1 MGAIP
6 HLEHILLVVGVGVVV
21 AVLLARLRL
30 PTLAGLLVAGALV
43 GPSGLALV
51 PDVQEIQI
59 LAEVGVVLLLF
70 TVGLEF
76 SLTRLRPVARQIAL
90 GGTLQVGLTV
100 AAVVAVNAL
109 WGGTVARGV
118 LLGFLFALSS
128 TAIVLRALGDRGELD
143 APHGRLVVG
152 VLVFQ
157 DLLVVP
163 MMLLVPA
170 LAGRGGG
177 VGLAIAVALG
187 KTALVV
193 VAVVA
198 ASRLVI
204 PRVMEWVDRRKSR
217 ELFLLAVLALCLG
230 TAYLTARASLSLALG
245 AFLAGVALADT
256 EYGHRALGEVLPLRD
271 FFASLFF
278 LSMGMLFDVRVL
290 VEAPLLV
297 LLLVGGLVLAKGFL
311 ATLAALAMRFPAR
324 VAWLAGVA
332 LAQFGEFGFVLAL
345 AGREAGVLDPGTT
358 RVVFAAGALSM
369 FVTPILMRIAPHV
382 SAGERLLRPL
392 ERLLGARGIDEATA
406 EDEKIVGHV
415 VIGGFGT
422 GGRLLARALRDAE
435 MPCLALELDADRV
448 RAARAAGEPVYY
460 GDVTSREALE
470 HSRLGHARAFVLLIN
485 DPDATRRAVTAA
497 RAIAPGMPII
507 ARSPGAA
514 DVELLRSLGADNV
527 VNARLEASLEL
538 MARVL
543 RRVGLPGNVIAE
555 AMRGAREST
564 GGSERKATLPRPRL
578 HEVEELAELKV
589 ESVAIRAGAY
599 ATGRTLA
606 ELDLQRQTG
615 ALVVAVRREG
625 RLQQRADPTTP
636 LLANDTLYLAGQGPP
651 IRRAIQILERG
662 SPGAPTFPVGVELV
676 TSGTGPGS
684 ESPPD
689 PEPEGT

>member
-1 MGAIP
+1 VGQIP

-21 AVLLARLRL
+21 AVLLGRLRL

-51 PDVQEIQI
+51 PDAHEIQI

-100 AAVVAVNAL
+100 IAVVGANAA

-128 TAIVLRALGDRGELD
+128 TAIVLRGLGDRGEMD

-163 MMLLVPA
+163 VMLLVPA
-170 LAGRGGG
+170 LAGKAGGA
-177 VGLAIAVALG
+177 GLAIAVALG
-187 KTALVV
+187 KTAIVV

-198 ASRLVI
+198 ASRVAI
-204 PRVMEWVDRRKSR
+204 PRVMAWVDRPKSR
-217 ELFLLAVLALCLG
+217 ELFTLAVLALCLG

-256 EYGHRALGEVLPLRD
+256 EYGPRALGEVLPLRD
-271 FFASLFF
+271 FFSSLFF

-290 VEAPLLV
+290 VEAPHLV
-297 LLLVGGLVLAKGFL
+297 LLLVGGLVIAKGFL

-324 VAWLAGVA
+324 VAWLGGVA

-345 AGREAGVLDPGTT
+345 AGQEAGVLDPGTT
-358 RVVFAAGALSM
+358 RLMFAAGALSM
-369 FVTPILMRIAPHV
+369 FVTPILMRVAPHV

-406 EDEKIVGHV
+406 EDDKVVGHV
-415 VIGGFGT
+415 VVGGFGV
-422 GGRLLARALRDAE
+422 GGRLLARALRDAGV
-435 MPCLALELDADRV
+435 PCLVLELDADRV
-448 RAARAAGEPVYY
+448 RAARSAGEPVYY
-460 GDVTSREALE
+460 GDVTSREALA
-470 HSRLGHARAFVLLIN
+470 HARLAHARTFVLLIN

-497 RAIAPGMPII
+497 RAIAPGLPII

-555 AMRGAREST
+555 AMRGARETT
-564 GGSERKATLPRPRL
+564 GGSERKPTLPRPRL

-606 ELDLQRQTG
+606 DLDLQRQTG
-615 ALVVAVRREG
+615 ALVVAVRRES
-625 RLQQRADPTTP
+625 RLQQRIDPTAP
-636 LLANDTLYLAGQGPP
+636 LLENDILYLAGHGPS

-662 SPGAPTFPVGVELV
+662 SPGAPTFPLGVDV
-676 TSGTGPGS
+676 PGA
-684 ESPPD
+684 EAAPKSPGQD
-689 PEPEGT
+689 PEGT